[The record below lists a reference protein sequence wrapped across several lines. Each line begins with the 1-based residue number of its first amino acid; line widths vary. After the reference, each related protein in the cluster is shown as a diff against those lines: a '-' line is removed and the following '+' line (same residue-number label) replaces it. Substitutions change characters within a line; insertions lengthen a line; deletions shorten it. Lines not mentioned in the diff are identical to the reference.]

1 MATCLNLNDPEVKLT
16 VLLFGE
22 VATSKILDVYN
33 DEYSDREL
41 TSDLATSI
49 YNQILLEKQAYV
61 HPAIGKNINSIE
73 EIKNELEK
81 TEDFYGKL
89 RKVLDSTNWK
99 ALRDA
104 AKKAEIKGVAIAGV
118 AKAFEELEAET
129 DIQKIAEGI
138 LTYFYENQSYLNE
151 LSKALFDYLK
161 NENIPVKERGATAYF
176 ASQLAIQI
184 RDNIQ
189 DWKPYLGSLVS
200 PSANNFIG
208 TAVAN
213 IEELTERIGRLNNN
227 FSIPRVA
234 EELANNIAQ
243 QTQSL
248 IEKNKKQK
256 DILEQEKERLERL
269 QRQGSSAKRQKT
281 IDMLKKAIKDLDRR
295 MNQYA
300 TKENIKSALQ
310 EGFRKQ
316 DHIDWLSYWFESAQ
330 LSSNILT
337 ASLGNFMWNIRT
349 EADQKSQ
356 RFQNRMAKVLEKALA
371 YFKQTGGTYL
381 ADASGDALFD
391 TYVKEVEVVFVNEE
405 GELDSYK
412 DYAIASEM
420 DEVGY
425 KNEKVKKEH
434 AIAQKRL
441 RGEDT
446 FEDEQALARFVEAN
460 EERGL
465 TEEYYRIMSSLS
477 LKAKKA
483 RKVIIDKMKLL
494 ESYDRGDI
502 LNDMIIEQME
512 DLRFQLERLE
522 SFTYADGSLKKE
534 DDLEIAKDIKTWKE
548 FTRAAQLFTY
558 EPDETKLELWR
569 SQMKEY
575 KSAITKTE
583 QTYKKVVELYK
594 KGEVTAGAVTEARKD
609 IAQAKKAY
617 DAWAKT
623 NVRRTIDSQWYQER
637 REIIDAIA
645 EIQEKYLQEFQNNN
659 VELRTSTEIWD
670 DIFNLLKGYKN
681 SDGVYV
687 GTNIPLDVSQRIKA
701 LQQELQE
708 SRDAFK
714 KAKLVS
720 EEDKNDL
727 EELFAQLDN
736 MQKKQVTDYYKAARD
751 SAMAQTR
758 AEVVSK
764 YMKSNP
770 KLVLNYEQYL
780 KEETAAA
787 EREFPNLTN
796 FEIGEIAAKKALDKL
811 YEKESLLNTYDID
824 QEVNKAFKKSKWFT
838 TNHIL
843 VQKFD
848 PISRYKIATYEPI
861 YFWSETLPWDSEN
874 EVVDEAYINR
884 ETPSFRWS
892 TYRVND
898 QVLDPVTGKPL
909 FVNPNYKYIPG
920 RTQLRSTS
928 EFKNDYYADLDP
940 VEMEVLN
947 ELQQLNQETQE
958 DLPVSLRRGVLLPS
972 VRKDRFTNFGQ
983 LLNPIDR
990 LKLAYTD
997 ISDTVKG
1004 INEEEDDQLAGEKM
1018 SSRVH
1023 RRLYL
1028 KYTSRMNTN
1037 LKSKNVFASL
1047 AMFNNEAEKFKGAL
1061 KNAPILFGLED
1072 TLSKKALGK
1081 ENKGY
1086 HTVKM
1091 IQDLYEKQL
1100 FGVQTKDGTA
1110 GRILGVFTD
1119 RILNASRALALNYNV
1134 PSAIKNFVGNLHN
1147 VMIQAGE
1154 FDLAPR
1160 EILAGMGEGAL
1171 HIKDLFLA
1179 DRGVR
1184 VGRESDYVK
1193 LLDYF
1198 HVFPKNRNE
1207 QLRNIINNPLRET
1220 AIYSPLSLIRFG
1232 RPFFEMEATLGV
1244 YEAMLKKIVIINKLG
1259 EQKTLKDVY
1268 EVVDGEVR
1276 IKKEFDGQYV
1286 KEQESYFMK
1295 KLHGITALMQGAYAK
1310 VDQSEFRRYAL
1321 GRLAGYMRTWLAY
1334 QAIRRF
1340 GGRRISYGG
1349 GYEYDGFYR
1358 AVVRESWNFLKVLF
1372 QDKEGIQAYML
1383 TLDPVT
1389 RRALRG
1395 ALYDSLAI
1403 VVGQAVA
1410 FALSG
1415 LIRGDGDD
1423 RDNGG
1428 LYWLLYNLAYVIDEL
1443 ETLHPVIGTASIWYG
1458 RVTEKN
1464 TQVNI
1469 LQYYFSKNVLLPFK
1483 GVTDILREAYYFV
1496 SDETY
1501 NLSDDYVQR
1510 NSKGER
1516 IKKRG
1521 IPINPAL
1528 EGHSNLLAVFLKTSK
1543 LASSLNYA
1551 SNPEYLYK
1559 TWTHYNPKYFLQST
1573 KEDLENTRSSMKEVR
1588 ARIKALRY
1596 EIISTDDPEY
1606 QAELRR
1612 SLEAKQEEIR
1622 FFGIRQRELMME
1634 LDNDIIQ

>member
-1 MATCLNLNDPEVKLT
+1 MATCLNLNDPEVKSI
-16 VLLFGE
+16 VLLFQE
-22 VATSKILDVYN
+22 VATSMILDIYN
-33 DEYSDREL
+33 DKYSNRPL
-41 TSDLATSI
+41 TPDLATSI
-49 YNQILLEKQAYV
+49 YNQILLEKKAYV

-73 EIKNELEK
+73 EIKKELEK

-89 RKVLDSTNWK
+89 RKILEATNWK
-99 ALRDA
+99 ALIDA
-104 AKKAEIKGVAIAGV
+104 SKKAEIRGVAIAGV
-118 AKAFEELEAET
+118 AKAFEQLQSET

-138 LTYFYENQSYLNE
+138 LTYFYENQAYLNE

-184 RDNIQ
+184 RDGIQ
-189 DWKPYLGSLVS
+189 DWKPYLESLAT
-200 PSANNFIG
+200 PQANNFIS
-208 TAVAN
+208 TAFAN

-227 FSIPRVA
+227 FSIPRIA
-234 EELANNIAQ
+234 EELANNISQ

-256 DILEQEKERLERL
+256 EKLEQEKERLERL
-269 QRQGSSAKRQKT
+269 QKQGASAKRQKT
-281 IDMLKKAIKDLDRR
+281 IDMLKKAIKELDRR

-300 TKENIKSALQ
+300 TKENIKAALTD
-310 EGFRKQ
+310 GFRKQ
-316 DHIDWLSYWFESAQ
+316 DHINWLSYWFESAQ

-337 ASLGNFMWNIRT
+337 GSLGNFMWNLQT

-356 RFQNRMAKVLEKALA
+356 RFQNRMAKLAERALA
-371 YFKQTGGTYL
+371 HFRQTGGVYI

-412 DYAIASEM
+412 DFAIASEM
-420 DEVGY
+420 DEIGY
-425 KNEKVKKEH
+425 KNEKVRREH
-434 AIAQKRL
+434 AINQKRL
-441 RGEDT
+441 KGEDT

-483 RKVIIDKMKLL
+483 RKAIIDKMKLL

-502 LNDMIIEQME
+502 LNEMIVEQME

-522 SFTYADGSLKKE
+522 SFTYADGTLKKG
-534 DDLEIAKDIKTWKE
+534 DDLEIAQDIKKWKE
-548 FTRAAQLFTY
+548 STRAAQLFTY
-558 EPDETKLELWR
+558 EPDEAKLELWR
-569 SQMKEY
+569 SKMKEY
-575 KSAITKTE
+575 KSAITKAE
-583 QTYKKVVELYK
+583 QTYKKTVELYK
-594 KGEVTAGAVTEARKD
+594 KGEATAGAVSEARRA
-609 IAQAKKAY
+609 IAQAKKGY

-623 NVRRTIDSQWYQER
+623 NVRRTIDPQWYKER

-645 EIQEKYLQEFQNNN
+645 EIQEKYLEEFQAKNI
-659 VELRTSTEIWD
+659 ELRTSTEIWD
-670 DIFNLLKGYKN
+670 EIFNLLKGYKN

-687 GTNIPLDVSQRIKA
+687 GTNIPLDISERVKA
-701 LQQELQE
+701 LQQELNE
-708 SRDAFK
+708 SREAFK

-727 EELFAQLDN
+727 EELFAQLDS
-736 MQKKQVTDYYKAARD
+736 MQKKQATDYYKAARD

-770 KLVLNYEQYL
+770 KLVLNYNQYL
-780 KEETAAA
+780 KEETAAV
-787 EREFPNLTN
+787 EKEFPNLTN
-796 FEIGEIAAKKALDKL
+796 LEIGEMAAKRALDKL
-811 YEKESLLNTYDID
+811 YERESLLNTYDID
-824 QEVNKAFKKSKWFT
+824 QEVNKTFKKSKWFT

-848 PISRYKIATYEPI
+848 PVSRRKVATYEPI

-909 FVNPNYKYIPG
+909 FVNPDYKYIPG
-920 RTQLRSTS
+920 RTQLRPSS
-928 EFKNDYYADLDP
+928 EFKNDYYANLDP
-940 VEMEVLN
+940 VEKEILA
-947 ELQQLNQETQE
+947 ELQQMNQETQE
-958 DLPVSLRRGVLLPS
+958 DLPRSLRRGLLAPS
-972 VRKDRFTNFGQ
+972 VRKDRFTSFGQ
-983 LLNPIDR
+983 MLNPLDQ

-1028 KYTSRMNTN
+1028 KYTSKMDTS
-1037 LKSKNVFASL
+1037 LKSKNIFASL

-1086 HTVKM
+1086 RTVKM
-1091 IQDLYEKQL
+1091 IQNLYEKQL

-1110 GRILGVFTD
+1110 GRILGALTD
-1119 RILNASRALALNYNV
+1119 PVLSAGRALALNYNI

-1154 FDLAPR
+1154 FDLTPT
-1160 EILAGMGEGAL
+1160 EIFAGMGEGAM

-1179 DRGVR
+1179 DRDTR

-1220 AIYSPLSLIRFG
+1220 ASYSPLSLIRFG
-1232 RPFFEMEATLGV
+1232 RNFFEMEATLGV
-1244 YEAMLKKIVIINKLG
+1244 YEAMLKKFTLTNKLG
-1259 EQKTLKDVY
+1259 EQKTLKDAY

-1276 IKKEFDGQYV
+1276 IKKEFDEQQV
-1286 KEQESYFMK
+1286 KEIESYFMK
-1295 KLHGITALMQGAYAK
+1295 KLHGVTALMQGAYAK

-1358 AVVRESWNFLKVLF
+1358 AVARESWNLLKVLF
-1372 QDKEGIQAYML
+1372 QGKEGIQAYML

-1423 RDNGG
+1423 KDNGG

-1443 ETLHPVIGTASIWYG
+1443 ETLHPVAGTASIWYG
-1458 RVTEKN
+1458 RVSEKN

-1469 LQYYFSKNVLLPFK
+1469 FQYYFSKNALLPFK
-1483 GVTDILREAYYFV
+1483 GVTDILREAYHFGT
-1496 SDETY
+1496 DETY
-1501 NLSDDYVQR
+1501 NLFDEYVQR

-1528 EGHSNLLAVFLKTSK
+1528 EGHSNILSQFLKTSK
-1543 LASSLNYA
+1543 LASSLNYFT
-1551 SNPEYLYK
+1551 NPEYLYR

-1573 KEDLENTRSSMKEVR
+1573 KEDLENTRSSMKEIR
-1588 ARIKALRY
+1588 ARIKALSF
-1596 EIISTDDPEY
+1596 ELSATDDPEY
-1606 QAELRR
+1606 QADLRR
-1612 SLEAKQEEIR
+1612 ALEKKQAELIWRGKE
-1622 FFGIRQRELMME
+1622 QRGLMLELE
-1634 LDNDIIQ
+1634 NDIIQ